1 MTKNKAVNKTIRR
14 IIGISALVFWAIV
27 VLPWI
32 ILPAGDRLAWLL
44 QSRMQIPATIFTI
57 VYDIM
62 LTFHI
67 TKNEDWFLI
76 KFRSWMLCSQVIL
89 ICGVFFFVATFK
101 ADYKVWGDGNYVIN
115 GYVVSDNEHG
125 GFCKPSIFN
134 YYKRNGIVD
143 ESLGIIGDMRTYLF
157 QTPDMSRVQKIDYT
171 IYEPYNLLKE
181 EMYYMPYESDS
192 VCHLTSFYR
201 LSDGYY
207 YDHSENDYFIS
218 LINQ

>member
-44 QSRMQIPATIFTI
+44 QSRMQIPAAIFTI
-57 VYDIM
+57 VYAIM
-62 LTFHI
+62 LTIHI

-76 KFRSWMLCSQVIL
+76 KFRSWMVCSLGIL
-89 ICGVFFFVATFK
+89 ICIVFFLVATFK
-101 ADYKVWGDGNYVIN
+101 ADYKVWGDGNYVIY
-115 GYVVSDNEHG
+115 GYVVSDDKHG
-125 GFCKPSIFN
+125 GFCKPSIFK
-134 YYKRNGIVD
+134 YYKRKGIVD
-143 ESLGIIGDMRTYLF
+143 HRLGIIGDDRTYLF
-157 QTPDMSRVQKIDYT
+157 QTPDMSRVQKIDYI
-171 IYEPYNLLKE
+171 IYEAHNLLKE

-201 LSDGYY
+201 LSDGCY
-207 YDHSENDYFIS
+207 YDYSENDYFIS

>member
-1 MTKNKAVNKTIRR
+1 MSKRVRR
-14 IIGISALVFWAIV
+14 YIGILALLFWAIV
-27 VLPWI
+27 VVPWI
-32 ILPAGDRLAWLL
+32 ILPTGDRLAWQL
-44 QSRMQIPATIFTI
+44 QDRMQIPASIFTI
-57 VYDIM
+57 VYAIM
-62 LTFHI
+62 HTIHM
-67 TKNEDWFLI
+67 TKNEEWFVKARNWI
-76 KFRSWMLCSQVIL
+76 VCSQAIL
-89 ICGVFFFVATFK
+89 ICGVFFLVATFK
-101 ADYKVWGDGNYVIN
+101 ADYKVWGDENYVIY
-115 GYVVSDNEHG
+115 GYVVSDDEHG
-125 GFCKPSIFN
+125 GFCRPSIFE
-134 YYKRNGIVD
+134 YYKRRGIVD
-143 ESLGIIGDMRTYLF
+143 ERLGMIGDLRQYLF